1 MLAPPEAE
9 AQTSSDECCIE
20 LLTPIGARTLG
31 LGHAVVA
38 RSWAGAL
45 FANPAAVAEAG
56 VDQFLVHSS
65 QNPIFPSNTF
75 SVLIHS
81 EIIGTVG
88 VTYRLV
94 DLATVPATD
103 GSGNVT
109 GELHILDHVLTATYA
124 TIVTDGLRA
133 GLSYT
138 LFQYRHDC
146 RGFCENEVSAA
157 TTHLIDA
164 GVQYRVP
171 FAPKLELGAA
181 LLHVGFPLQVI
192 NAEQASPSPS
202 RLRLGAAH
210 EVLQH
215 VRQDSAFTLWISAD
229 VEASVRRPGEAMAGI
244 GAELGVQETLF
255 LWTGYGAGSGLL
267 GGPAI
272 GVGLRY
278 DRFLVGVSQS
288 FASDFGDEANPF
300 QVSFGIRF

>member
-1 MLAPPEAE
+1 
-9 AQTSSDECCIE
+9 
-20 LLTPIGARTLG
+20 LTPIGARTLG
-31 LGHAVVA
+31 LGNAVAA

-45 FANPAAVAEAG
+45 FANPAAVAESG
-56 VDQFLVHSS
+56 VDQLLVHTA
-65 QNPIFPSNTF
+65 QNPVFPSNTF

-81 EIIGTVG
+81 EIIGTIG

-103 GSGNVT
+103 ESGNET
-109 GELHILDHVLTATYA
+109 GELHVLDHVLTATYA
-124 TIVTDGLRA
+124 TIVTEGLRA
-133 GLSYT
+133 GLNYT
-138 LFQYRHDC
+138 LFQYRNDC
-146 RGFCENEVSAA
+146 RGFCGSETAAA

-181 LLHVGFPLQVI
+181 LLHVGFPLQVV
-192 NAEQASPSPS
+192 NAEQAAPSPS
-202 RLRLGAAH
+202 RFRMGVAH

-215 VRQDSAFTLWISAD
+215 VRPDSAFTLWLAAD
-229 VEASVRRPGEAMAGI
+229 VETAVRRPGEATASI
-244 GAELGVQETLF
+244 GAELAVQETLF
-255 LWTGYGAGSGLL
+255 LWGGFGADSGLL

-288 FASDFGDEANPF
+288 FGSDLGDESNPF
-300 QVSFGIRF
+300 QVTFGIRF